1 MPVGY
6 QKVDGG
12 DGEEEGEGGG
22 EDEKGQEL
30 QVMNGN
36 AGGAKEAVPK
46 SKVDSKPRQSHAA
59 TKVYKA
65 SNVKFTSLSFWFLL
79 SLFLTEIVGCLHH
92 PGISVQCCRW
102 HPHNVRQSLV
112 VCPCGLAWSCFHHLS
127 PVIPSSL

>member
-22 EDEKGQEL
+22 EGEKGQEL
-30 QVMNGN
+30 HVMNGN

-46 SKVDSKPRQSHAA
+46 SKVDSKPRQSHTA

-65 SNVKFTSLSFWFLL
+65 LKHEIYL
-79 SLFLTEIVGCLHH
+79 SLLLRFF
-92 PGISVQCCRW
+92 
-102 HPHNVRQSLV
+102 SLV
-112 VCPCGLAWSCFHHLS
+112 
-127 PVIPSSL
+127 SSQRLLNAFTIQAFLFSVAVGILIMYGSH

>member
-1 MPVGY
+1 MISVPVGY

-46 SKVDSKPRQSHAA
+46 SNVDSKPRQSHTA

-65 SNVKFTSLSFWFLL
+65 LKREIYLSLLLVSSLSFPHRDCWMPSPSRHF
-79 SLFLTEIVGCLHH
+79 C
-92 PGISVQCCRW
+92 SVL
-102 HPHNVRQSLV
+102 P
-112 VCPCGLAWSCFHHLS
+112 LA
-127 PVIPSSL
+127 SS